1 MTLEP
6 VLFIKA
12 VAEGTLQVVADT
24 LLLERYCRIDLNF
37 SQIDCDS
44 MDDANHTDVQVYQ
57 FHLKFNLV
65 DTSGIIFFL
74 KLAAQQYADVDFY
87 LYLMT
92 CFIPVVLII
101 MAGCLSQFYGRK
113 LLMIIILILNI
124 FF

>member
-37 SQIDCDS
+37 SQIECDS

-65 DTSGIIFFL
+65 DSNEWDNFFL
-74 KLAAQQYADVDFY
+74 KSWQLSNTTMWTF
-87 LYLMT
+87 T
-92 CFIPVVLII
+92 CT
-101 MAGCLSQFYGRK
+101 
-113 LLMIIILILNI
+113 
-124 FF
+124 